1 MARVIRQTVDLSGY
15 PDLVA
20 IYLGMQVYSPKGL
33 TRLARLGPAI
43 RRVHRIDKPDGL
55 LAHEDFVFAQWPLHV
70 AFRQYWRDFDS
81 LEAWTRTLPHQK
93 WWREFLADP
102 GGTGFWHE
110 AYSVRGGIDSVFDDM
125 RRPPGLLA
133 FAPNVHAHGPLFS
146 SRGRLRGE
154 ASKVAPVYEEA
165 ALPE

>member
-1 MARVIRQTVDLSGY
+1 MHRV
-15 PDLVA
+15 
-20 IYLGMQVYSPKGL
+20 
-33 TRLARLGPAI
+33 
-43 RRVHRIDKPDGL
+43 DKPDGL

-93 WWREFLADP
+93 WWRDFLADP

-133 FAPNVHAHGPLFS
+133 FAPNVAAHGPLFS
-146 SRGRLRGE
+146 ARGRLRGE
-154 ASKVAPVYEEA
+154 ASKVAPIYSEA